1 MKRILII
8 LLVLAAV
15 GAVLYFAVRPLLTPP
30 AVTPARTAVVARQ
43 TIENTVSASGNLAP
57 ETRYDVQFGG
67 TGRVVVVA
75 VKEGDLVTAGQE
87 LARLDTASL
96 ALDLNDA
103 RTQLALAQLKRE
115 QLDEPPSADDLAVA
129 DANLAAAQ
137 AALQDLWRMVDPDQV
152 EIARLGVEASKVR
165 LWQAQLANPDPALRG
180 YLPRYLFELGQLGT
194 DAGDLSIAQAEANY
208 RAARQGA
215 TRAQLDSAQ
224 AQIDQAQAQVDR
236 LKTGPL
242 QEDMA
247 LADAQVR
254 SAELA
259 VQAAQA
265 RLDKAV
271 LPAPVD
277 GVVAGVNVRAG
288 DMAVPSLGALPA
300 FIIISADRFNLSI
313 SVDEVDVAQLTVGQ
327 PVTVTLDAL
336 SELTLRGEIDRIGS
350 VPASASATAGVVTYE
365 VRVDLS
371 DTDRRIRSGMTA
383 NAQIVTERRVGV
395 LVVPNWAIRID
406 RDTGQAYVPVQRPTG
421 VAEVAVILGLR
432 NESVSEVLS
441 GVNEGDMLV
450 LLSDR
455 QTLSFSE
462 GNP

>member
-8 LLVLAAV
+8 LLVLAAM
-15 GAVLYFAVRPLLTPP
+15 GAVLYLAVRPALTPP
-30 AVTPARTAVVARQ
+30 ASEPARTAIVGRQ
-43 TIENTVSASGNLAP
+43 TIENTVNASGNLTP
-57 ETRYDVQFGG
+57 ETRYDVQFGS
-67 TGRVVVVA
+67 TGRVVSVTVQ
-75 VKEGDLVTAGQE
+75 EGDRVTAGQE
-87 LARLDTASL
+87 LARLDTAAL
-96 ALDLNDA
+96 VLDLNDA

-137 AALQDLWRMVDPDQV
+137 AALSDLWRAVDPDQV
-152 EIARLGVEASKVR
+152 EIARLGVEAAKVR
-165 LWQAQLANPDPALRG
+165 LWQAQLGNPDPALRG

-194 DAGDLSIAQAEANY
+194 DAGDLSVAQAEANY
-208 RAARQGA
+208 REARQGV
-215 TRAQLDSAQ
+215 TRAQIDSAQ

-236 LKTGPL
+236 LKTGPRQADL
-242 QEDMA
+242 D

-271 LPAPVD
+271 LPAPVA
-277 GVVAGVNVRAG
+277 GVVVAVNVRVG
-288 DMAVPSLGALPA
+288 DMAAPSLGSLAA
-300 FIIISADRFNLSI
+300 FIIISEDQFNLTV

-336 SELTLRGEIDRIGS
+336 PDLTLHGQIDRIAGL
-350 VPASASATAGVVTYE
+350 ATNVAGVVSYS
-365 VRVDLS
+365 VRVVLM
-371 DTDRRIRSGMTA
+371 DTGPSVRVGMTA
-383 NAQIVTERRVGV
+383 NALIVTERRVGV

-421 VAEVAVILGLR
+421 VTEVPVTLGLR

-441 GVNEGDMLV
+441 GVSEGDVLV
-450 LLSDR
+450 LVEGQGL
-455 QTLSFSE
+455 FS
-462 GNP
+462 NP